1 MTTGPLTTTILSFS
15 RQPFFQVGPIFF
27 QLIIKNLK
35 NELTKKIQLP
45 NCEEIFYAGTGMLLL
60 RDADGV
66 TLFDVQQKRNLA
78 HIKIPKCRLAAHPIP
93 YGFKR
98 PRELAQYNICLS

>member
-1 MTTGPLTTTILSFS
+1 MTILSTKSQKVFEK
-15 RQPFFQVGPIFF
+15 F
-27 QLIIKNLK
+27 QLIVKNLK
-35 NELTKKIQLP
+35 NELTKKITLP

-78 HIKIPKCRLAAHPIP
+78 HIKIPKCRWSI
-93 YGFKR
+93 G
-98 PRELAQYNICLS
+98 